1 MSAKRTRGF
10 GSVALLEAIQG
21 QGKEWDVI
29 APRYGVTNPSPPWK
43 SSLAGTCEALSV
55 GGALPSLER
64 RNAEDELSDT
74 VYREIPSPERELL
87 ALAHIMLSRGLVSES
102 DLAERMQ
109 AVRSRLQSA

>member
-1 MSAKRTRGF
+1 MSAKRTMDINP
-10 GSVALLEAIQG
+10 VVLLDAIQH
-21 QGKEWDVI
+21 QGKEWDVL
-29 APRYGVTNPSPPWK
+29 APRYGVTNPNPPWK
-43 SSLAGTCEALSV
+43 SSLTGTCEALSV